1 MLLASRIRSM
11 DIAEKAKFEFGGSTA
26 SYDATK
32 VKFDNGVI
40 TSDLFII
47 AKNNLDAANTNL
59 INARYDYLIR
69 TKILD
74 YYQGKLSF

>member
-1 MLLASRIRSM
+1 MTNAYDRLQVLNEQVETYTQSYNAT
-11 DIAEKAKFEFGGSTA
+11 KAKF
-26 SYDATK
+26 DA
-32 VKFDNGVI
+32 GVV
-40 TSDLFII
+40 TSDIFII
-47 AKNNLDAANTNL
+47 AKNNLDAANVNL